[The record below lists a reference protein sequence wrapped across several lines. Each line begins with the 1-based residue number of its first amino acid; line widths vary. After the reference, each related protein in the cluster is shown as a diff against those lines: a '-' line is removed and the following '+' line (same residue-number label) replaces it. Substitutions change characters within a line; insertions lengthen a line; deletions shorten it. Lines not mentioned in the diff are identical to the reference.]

1 MEVVPTHYPTKVYWD
16 YIVDPSIMEKIVEDS
31 DEKRSVT
38 FKDYRYDNYDHN
50 HKFIKEVCSDF
61 LELNGFNHNK
71 EKWYMD
77 IIRYKLDNET
87 KRVTCGLAWHC
98 ENDNYPDVITVLLYL
113 RIDEGISD
121 GNIRYKDKGN
131 QKQVLEIS
139 SGTTVIMDGNVP
151 HKPQDPYGTG
161 IRDLVI
167 VSFEK

>member
-1 MEVVPTHYPTKVYWD
+1 MEVVPTHYPTKVYRD
-16 YIVDPSIMEKIVEDS
+16 YIIDPSIMEKIVEDS

-50 HKFIKEVCSDF
+50 HKFIKEVCSCF
-61 LELNGFNHNK
+61 LDLNGFNHNK

-87 KRVTCGLAWHC
+87 KRVTSGLAWHC